1 MDDRTIDAV
10 MFVGIRLTE
19 ESILK
24 KSSFYTH
31 LIMNNYTYY
40 QANLSQDNVPI
51 IFVSED
57 EIDYVLTILEEH
69 DVKYEFIN

>member
-10 MFVGIRLTE
+10 MFIGIRLTE
-19 ESILK
+19 ESLQK
-24 KSSFYTH
+24 KSSFYAN

-40 QANLSQDNVPI
+40 QANFSQDNIPI
-51 IFVSED
+51 IFISED
-57 EIDYVLTILEEH
+57 EIDYALTVLEEY